1 MAFQGNGW
9 PATGWAAY
17 YLPLRGDSVGLSD
30 TARMAEVATITAR
43 PFFELLQLREL
54 HEQIWDRDPMC
65 AGEEETCSFSAG
77 LCAATSAI
85 PD

>member
-1 MAFQGNGW
+1 
-9 PATGWAAY
+9 
-17 YLPLRGDSVGLSD
+17 
-30 TARMAEVATITAR
+30 MAEVATITAR

-77 LCAATSAI
+77 MCAATSAI